1 MSARFAVPQA
11 GLERERERARHLG
24 GASSELWDPRVSTM
38 KPKHGV
44 VRERL
49 AGLVFGP
56 EVIF

>member
-1 MSARFAVPQA
+1 MSARLAVPQA
-11 GLERERERARHLG
+11 GLERERERARNLG
-24 GASSELWDPRVSTM
+24 GASSELWDPVSTM

-49 AGLVFGP
+49 VGLVFGP